1 MFHSISIIITLL
13 NCVYL
18 LYLLILFFFQ
28 FCLMI
33 AFASLSGF
41 TLHYDSAF
49 DGRFDFFYFATVVSW
64 LLVIALFLIFALTL
78 TDRLYE
84 KCGNINWNLVV
95 SHPSFVGHACTII
108 YLKAWL
114 HNAVFHAT
122 SIPQCHSLGVFGNV
136 HFEWDMPIL

>member
-1 MFHSISIIITLL
+1 M
-13 NCVYL
+13 YL
-18 LYLLILFFFQ
+18 LYMLILFFFQ

-41 TLHYDSAF
+41 TLHHSSSN

-84 KCGNINWNLVV
+84 KCGNINWNLLV
-95 SHPSFVGHACTII
+95 SHPLLSVQLYNHLSKSLVTLCCFWCN
-108 YLKAWL
+108 LS
-114 HNAVFHAT
+114 HNAIHWVFLAMLT
-122 SIPQCHSLGVFGNV
+122 LNGTNSGD
-136 HFEWDMPIL
+136 W